1 MTKGLKSVAATVI
14 DGKQLAAQKRAAI
27 QKRVEQLKTRGKT
40 PRLAV
45 ILVGDDPA
53 SATYVNAK
61 EIACQKVGIRSEV
74 RRLPSATTEAELLS
88 HVEHYNEDEDV
99 DGILVQLPLPP
110 HIDPNKVI
118 NVISPHK
125 DVDGFHPVNAG
136 RLMIGTAGFLPCT
149 PLGIME
155 IFREYGISLRGKH
168 AVVVGRSNIVGKPLS
183 LLLQQAHATVTMCH
197 SHTKEL
203 SSFTRGADI
212 VIAAVGRANFLTG
225 EDIRAGSVVIDVGI
239 NRTAAGKLTGDVD
252 YESVKEKASYIT
264 PVPGGVGPMTI
275 AMLLHNTVLSAEK
288 RLNSR

>member
-45 ILVGDDPA
+45 MLVGDDPA